1 VLQAATMATK
11 LENEVRARTRAKILH
26 LQYESLPQHSG
37 CNEENIYEN
46 TQEIEGNR
54 LMMSKRTCSEGLDNL
69 LDRECEDSFSGSKVD
84 ELATILSL
92 IGKASDNGSEDDAH
106 LALKEAQARAKA
118 LL

>member
-1 VLQAATMATK
+1 MAMK

-26 LQYESLPQHSG
+26 LQCESLSQHSG
-37 CNEENIYEN
+37 CNEDNIHEN
-46 TQEIEGNR
+46 TQETEGTR
-54 LMMSKRTCSEGLDNL
+54 LIMSKRECSEGVDNL

-92 IGKASDNGSEDDAH
+92 IGKASDIGSEDDAH